1 MEKETSSTQEAPLAE
16 VIINHTLIKDDEG
29 NDTSSDS
36 SEIDAIQENNPA
48 SMQRNDDI
56 SGTDEDSVTVDG
68 DENFS
73 SFIIDASDLD
83 PDEKLL

>member
-16 VIINHTLIKDDEG
+16 VSINHTNIKDDEG

-36 SEIDAIQENNPA
+36 SDIDAIQENDPA
-48 SMQRNDDI
+48 SMQRNDDMG
-56 SGTDEDSVTVDG
+56 SSDEDSVTVDG
-68 DENFS
+68 DEDFS